1 MKLFRLPK
9 GTLHNLAY
17 LIRLEWSIDKKI
29 LIWDLF
35 YGFTEALSPL
45 AAIVFPKLILDA
57 LLQEG
62 TVAVPLLL
70 IGGFAVV
77 SFVFQHLLS
86 FIQRFQAD
94 KNESGDFGI
103 ILKLAQKSIRLDF
116 GDMEGGDAQE
126 TYYHGINNI
135 FQMTTKSILIFNTL
149 ISSVVKLILLIT
161 IVSTLDFSMIL
172 ILLVLVGVNLV
183 INNRSMKRNH
193 DYQVAIDK
201 ASRKSQYA
209 AERMADIPTGKE
221 LRLYDAKDMM
231 LHKYDEAVEDTLR
244 IQTAQAGYNR
254 NIGWLRSVL
263 NNLQTAVIYVFL
275 IFKYSLGHIT
285 IGSFSMYI
293 GAANQFYE
301 TISEILDVFND
312 LAETNILC
320 DEFRSFMEKREKFAG
335 NEKGRM
341 CPHRFA

>member
-103 ILKLAQKSIRLDF
+103 ILKNKGNYSKATDQK
-116 GDMEGGDAQE
+116 
-126 TYYHGINNI
+126 
-135 FQMTTKSILIFNTL
+135 
-149 ISSVVKLILLIT
+149 
-161 IVSTLDFSMIL
+161 
-172 ILLVLVGVNLV
+172 
-183 INNRSMKRNH
+183 
-193 DYQVAIDK
+193 
-201 ASRKSQYA
+201 
-209 AERMADIPTGKE
+209 
-221 LRLYDAKDMM
+221 
-231 LHKYDEAVEDTLR
+231 
-244 IQTAQAGYNR
+244 
-254 NIGWLRSVL
+254 
-263 NNLQTAVIYVFL
+263 
-275 IFKYSLGHIT
+275 
-285 IGSFSMYI
+285 
-293 GAANQFYE
+293 
-301 TISEILDVFND
+301 
-312 LAETNILC
+312 
-320 DEFRSFMEKREKFAG
+320 
-335 NEKGRM
+335 
-341 CPHRFA
+341 